1 MPRRRAQC
9 GGTGTSGDS
18 FATFHSGDNHI
29 NWSNVQDFLADRRI
43 DCSWCERLTRTVSS
57 RLSVEERRAHL
68 IEAAIGLAE
77 KKGVAGVTTRDVAQ
91 AAGVS
96 LGVVHYC
103 FENKDALMTELVKAL
118 SMELRDSVDADET
131 VWEDAGTGKE
141 ALQKLVR
148 RGLELMWRNIEATPE
163 RQLLTYETTTYALR
177 EGESTPA
184 KLAIAREQYGF
195 NDSTIADVINQ
206 CGEATETRWN
216 TPVTTL
222 SRFMLNVIDGIVLR
236 WLVDDDSESVQVQLD
251 LLSEMISAHAE

>member
-1 MPRRRAQC
+1 M
-9 GGTGTSGDS
+9 
-18 FATFHSGDNHI
+18 
-29 NWSNVQDFLADRRI
+29 
-43 DCSWCERLTRTVSS
+43 SS

-103 FENKDALMTELVKAL
+103 FENKDALMTELAKAL

-131 VWEDAGTGKE
+131 VWQDAGSGIE

-148 RGLELMWRNIEATPE
+148 AGLELMWLNVEATPE

-184 KLAIAREQYGF
+184 KLAIAREQYTF
-195 NDSTIADVINQ
+195 NDSTVADILDHAR
-206 CGEATETRWN
+206 EATGTEWSV
-216 TPVTTL
+216 PVQTL
-222 SRFMLNVIDGIVLR
+222 SRFTLNMIDGLVLR
-236 WLVDDDSESVQVQLD
+236 WLVDNDSAAVRTQLD
-251 LLSEMISAHAE
+251 LTTEMVTRYAVHHPGDASA

>member
-1 MPRRRAQC
+1 M
-9 GGTGTSGDS
+9 
-18 FATFHSGDNHI
+18 
-29 NWSNVQDFLADRRI
+29 
-43 DCSWCERLTRTVSS
+43 SS

-118 SMELRDSVDADET
+118 SMELRDSVDANEA
-131 VWEDAGTGKE
+131 VWQDVESGKE

-148 RGLELMWRNIEATPE
+148 AGLELMWLNIEATPE

-177 EGESTPA
+177 EGEQTPA
-184 KLAIAREQYGF
+184 KLAIAREQYNF
-195 NDSTIADVINQ
+195 NDSTVADIL
-206 CGEATETRWN
+206 EHARDATATRWSV
-216 TPVTTL
+216 PVRTL
-222 SRFMLNVIDGIVLR
+222 SRFMLNVIDGVVLR
-236 WLVDDDSESVQVQLD
+236 WLVDNDSESVRGQLD
-251 LLSEMISAHAE
+251 LLSEMITGYAEQ

>member
-1 MPRRRAQC
+1 M
-9 GGTGTSGDS
+9 
-18 FATFHSGDNHI
+18 
-29 NWSNVQDFLADRRI
+29 
-43 DCSWCERLTRTVSS
+43 
-57 RLSVEERRAHL
+57 SVEERRAHL

-118 SMELRDSVDADET
+118 SMELRDSVDANET
-131 VWEDAGTGKE
+131 VWQDVGSGKE

-148 RGLELMWRNIEATPE
+148 AGLELMWLNIEATPE

-184 KLAIAREQYGF
+184 KLAIAREQYNF
-195 NDSTIADVINQ
+195 NDSTVADILDHARDATG
-206 CGEATETRWN
+206 CGFAV
-216 TPVTTL
+216 PVRTL
-222 SRFMLNVIDGIVLR
+222 SRFTLNVIDGIVLR
-236 WLVDDDSESVQVQLD
+236 WLVDNDSESVRVQLD
-251 LLSEMISAHAE
+251 LLSEMVSNYAS

>member
-1 MPRRRAQC
+1 M
-9 GGTGTSGDS
+9 
-18 FATFHSGDNHI
+18 
-29 NWSNVQDFLADRRI
+29 
-43 DCSWCERLTRTVSS
+43 
-57 RLSVEERRAHL
+57 SVEERRAHL

-118 SMELRDSVDADET
+118 SMELRDSVDANET
-131 VWEDAGTGKE
+131 VWQDVGSGKE

-148 RGLELMWRNIEATPE
+148 VALELMWLNIEATPE

-184 KLAIAREQYGF
+184 KLAIAREQYAF
-195 NDSTIADVINQ
+195 NDTTVADILDHARD
-206 CGEATETRWN
+206 ATDCSWSV
-216 TPVTTL
+216 PVQTL
-222 SRFMLNVIDGIVLR
+222 SRFTLNVIDGVVLR
-236 WLVDDDSESVQVQLD
+236 WLVDNDSESVRGQLD
-251 LLSEMISAHAE
+251 LLSDMIANYTV

>member
-1 MPRRRAQC
+1 M
-9 GGTGTSGDS
+9 
-18 FATFHSGDNHI
+18 
-29 NWSNVQDFLADRRI
+29 
-43 DCSWCERLTRTVSS
+43 SS

-118 SMELRDSVDADET
+118 SMELRDSVDADEA
-131 VWEDAGTGKE
+131 VWQDVGSGKD

-148 RGLELMWRNIEATPE
+148 AGLELMWLNIEATPE

-177 EGESTPA
+177 EGEQTPA
-184 KLAIAREQYGF
+184 KLAIAREQYTF
-195 NDSTIADVINQ
+195 NDSTVADILDHARD
-206 CGEATETRWN
+206 ATGTQWSV
-216 TPVTTL
+216 PVQTL
-222 SRFMLNVIDGIVLR
+222 SRFTLNVIDGLVLR
-236 WLVDDDSESVQVQLD
+236 WLVDNDSAAVRDQLD
-251 LLSEMISAHAE
+251 LLAEMVAGYAA

>member
-1 MPRRRAQC
+1 M
-9 GGTGTSGDS
+9 
-18 FATFHSGDNHI
+18 
-29 NWSNVQDFLADRRI
+29 
-43 DCSWCERLTRTVSS
+43 SS

-103 FENKDALMTELVKAL
+103 FENKDALMTELAKAL

-131 VWEDAGTGKE
+131 VWQDAGTGIE

-148 RGLELMWRNIEATPE
+148 AGLELMWLNIEATPE

-184 KLAIAREQYGF
+184 KLAIAREQYTF
-195 NDSTIADVINQ
+195 NDSTVADILDHAR
-206 CGEATETRWN
+206 EATATEWSV
-216 TPVTTL
+216 PVQTL
-222 SRFMLNVIDGIVLR
+222 SRFTLNMIDGLVLR
-236 WLVDDDSESVQVQLD
+236 WLVDNDSAAVRTQLD
-251 LLSEMISAHAE
+251 LIADMLTGYATAGETGA

>member
-1 MPRRRAQC
+1 M
-9 GGTGTSGDS
+9 
-18 FATFHSGDNHI
+18 
-29 NWSNVQDFLADRRI
+29 
-43 DCSWCERLTRTVSS
+43 SS

-118 SMELRDSVDADET
+118 SMELRDSVDANET
-131 VWEDAGTGKE
+131 VWQDVGSGKE

-148 RGLELMWRNIEATPE
+148 VALELMWLNIEATPE

-184 KLAIAREQYGF
+184 KLAIAREQYAF
-195 NDSTIADVINQ
+195 NDTTVADILDHARD
-206 CGEATETRWN
+206 ATDCRWSV
-216 TPVTTL
+216 PVQTL
-222 SRFMLNVIDGIVLR
+222 SRFTLNVIDGVVLR
-236 WLVDDDSESVQVQLD
+236 WLVDNDSESVRGQLD
-251 LLSEMISAHAE
+251 LLSEMIANYTV

>member
-1 MPRRRAQC
+1 
-9 GGTGTSGDS
+9 
-18 FATFHSGDNHI
+18 
-29 NWSNVQDFLADRRI
+29 
-43 DCSWCERLTRTVSS
+43 
-57 RLSVEERRAHL
+57 LSVEERRAHL

-131 VWEDAGTGKE
+131 VWQDAGSGKE

-148 RGLELMWRNIEATPE
+148 AGLELMWLNIEATPE

-177 EGESTPA
+177 EGEQTPA
-184 KLAIAREQYGF
+184 KLAIAREQYTF
-195 NDSTIADVINQ
+195 NDSTVADILDHARD
-206 CGEATETRWN
+206 ATSSRFTI
-216 TPVTTL
+216 PVHDL
-222 SRFMLNVIDGIVLR
+222 SRFTLNVIDGIVLR
-236 WLVDDDSESVQVQLD
+236 WLVDNDSESVRGQLD
-251 LLSEMISAHAE
+251 LLSEMVANYYAA